1 MIDRN
6 SKSEDDTRRHIE
18 ESLASGRITR
28 FEADIIASFFA
39 TPPSPEWPASGL
51 QRRMQTSGKR
61 GPVGAANPS
70 NDSDRKPK
78 A

>member
-28 FEADIIASFFA
+28 FEADIIASFLNSAIPGVARFGFTTA
-39 TPPSPEWPASGL
+39 HANIGET
-51 QRRMQTSGKR
+51 
-61 GPVGAANPS
+61 GAGRCCES
-70 NDSDRKPK
+70 E
-78 A
+78 